1 KYVDGLGYDRY
12 EYERLVMEA
21 SSGEFKESFIH
32 IIDDTMKQ
40 INSSMMMIKSSV
52 RKNLDASFDTICK
65 TEVYG
70 VQSIRNSIT
79 LSKTSLNGVQVYRHQ
94 ELRTTEIPV
103 DYAQRH
109 KWLKA

>member
-1 KYVDGLGYDRY
+1 MTR
-12 EYERLVMEA
+12 
-21 SSGEFKESFIH
+21 
-32 IIDDTMKQ
+32 
-40 INSSMMMIKSSV
+40 V

-109 KWLKA
+109 KWLKAMVHMAVLLRFWMNRR